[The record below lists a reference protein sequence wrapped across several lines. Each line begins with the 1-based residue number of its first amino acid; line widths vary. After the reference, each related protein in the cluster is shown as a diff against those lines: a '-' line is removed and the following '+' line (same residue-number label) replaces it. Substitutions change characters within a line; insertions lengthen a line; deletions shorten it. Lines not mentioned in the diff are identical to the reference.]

1 MSNVNNLA
9 HLQIALP
16 VERGVERFSS
26 SSQLVGFHLN
36 KDQNTERFLA
46 ETVSGSKKR
55 KKSPNII
62 FFLKFFI
69 NF

>member
-46 ETVSGSKKR
+46 ETVSGSKK
-55 KKSPNII
+55 KKKIAKYY
-62 FFLKFFI
+62 FFSQVFY
-69 NF
+69 